1 MTLANGASA
10 WEPTLNLFGVLC
22 LYSVLALDA
31 SELGGGTGP
40 SESGV
45 LGAEEGKE
53 GERNAWRTPGPAH
66 PEPGGTIRSL
76 HPQPCFVFSRPSCST
91 IKLGRARTSLARVG

>member
-22 LYSVLALDA
+22 LYSVLGLDA

-53 GERNAWRTPGPAH
+53 GERTPGEYLAQHTLSRAVRFGAFTLSPA
-66 PEPGGTIRSL
+66 L
-76 HPQPCFVFSRPSCST
+76 CSPV
-91 IKLGRARTSLARVG
+91 LPAAQSS

>member
-22 LYSVLALDA
+22 LYSVLGLDA

-45 LGAEEGKE
+45 PGAEEGKE
-53 GERNAWRTPGPAH
+53 GERNAWRTPGLVH
-66 PEPGGTIRSL
+66 PEPGSTIQNP
-76 HPQPCFVFSRPSCST
+76 HPRPRFVFSRPPCST
-91 IKLGRARTSLARVG
+91 IKLMQGVRELL

>member
-22 LYSVLALDA
+22 LYSVLGLDA

-53 GERNAWRTPGPAH
+53 GELSRAVRFGAFTLSPA
-66 PEPGGTIRSL
+66 L
-76 HPQPCFVFSRPSCST
+76 CSPV
-91 IKLGRARTSLARVG
+91 LPAAQSS

>member
-22 LYSVLALDA
+22 LYSVLGLDA

-53 GERNAWRTPGPAH
+53 GERNAWRTPGEHLAQHTLSQAVQFGAFTLSPA
-66 PEPGGTIRSL
+66 L
-76 HPQPCFVFSRPSCST
+76 CSPV
-91 IKLGRARTSLARVG
+91 LPAAQSS

>member
-22 LYSVLALDA
+22 LYSVLGLDA
-31 SELGGGTGP
+31 SELRGGTGP

-45 LGAEEGKE
+45 PGAEEGRRE
-53 GERNAWRTPGPAH
+53 NGTPGEH
-66 PEPGGTIRSL
+66 
-76 HPQPCFVFSRPSCST
+76 
-91 IKLGRARTSLARVG
+91 LARYTLSQAVQFGTLTLGPVLYSPILPAAQSS